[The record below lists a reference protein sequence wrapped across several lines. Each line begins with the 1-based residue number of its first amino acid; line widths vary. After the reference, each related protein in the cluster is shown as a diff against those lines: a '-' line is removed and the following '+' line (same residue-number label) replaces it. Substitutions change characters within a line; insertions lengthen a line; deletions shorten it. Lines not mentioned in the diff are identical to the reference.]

1 MGKNKPWL
9 YLVLIPILFLV
20 GCANP
25 KNQVSKLGFE
35 ESEEGIS
42 IPHPV
47 ELEKN
52 GEQYVTIFPIILDPG
67 LWGVEGFS
75 HKDLDVGIFP
85 VVTDGKLKGYA
96 FITEA
101 NLWND
106 QVMHAFV
113 VGRKNDISKIAYLSR
128 DGHFMYD
135 ITGDEFEFDAEKFE
149 KDSNYKSKVLL
160 AAGMNIQEIE
170 KFWRSYS
177 EKRGI
182 EIPADF
188 QFVEEIRVGSPRWEK
203 FKADLATRLSENYK
217 MPDGQIRQG
226 YMPLNDFRKEATKN
240 YGTTGSQRF
249 GRAAVIPATI
259 EPISLSVGTVGSMLN
274 GLIAASNGP
283 MGGFYSLAECRRG
296 DLKPRFRQMSKIA
309 KTLLV
314 ARDQQIY
321 QLQQQIIQLG
331 GRP

>member
-1 MGKNKPWL
+1 MCFA
-9 YLVLIPILFLV
+9 LIPILFFA

-25 KNQVSKLGFE
+25 KNQVSNLGFK

-42 IPHPV
+42 MPHPV
-47 ELEKN
+47 ELEKS
-52 GEQYVTIFPIILDPG
+52 GEQYVTILPVILDPG
-67 LWGVEGFS
+67 LWGVEGFT

-85 VVTDGKLKGYA
+85 VITDGKFKGYA
-96 FITEA
+96 LITEA

-106 QVMHAFV
+106 QVMYAFV
-113 VGRKNDISKIAYLSR
+113 VGRKKDIGKIAYLSR

-135 ITGDEFEFDAEKFE
+135 ITGDEVEFDADKFE
-149 KDSNYKSKVLL
+149 KDSSYKSKVLL
-160 AAGMNIQEIE
+160 TAGMSIQEIE
-170 KFWRSYS
+170 NFWRNYS
-177 EKRGI
+177 EKRGL
-182 EIPADF
+182 EIPVEF
-188 QFVEEIRVGSPRWEK
+188 QFVEEIKIGSARWEK

-226 YMPLNDFRKEATKN
+226 YMPLNDFRKESSKN
-240 YGTTGSQRF
+240 YGTTGPQRF

-259 EPISLSVGTVGSMLN
+259 EPISLSVGTVGSLLN

-309 KTLLV
+309 KSLLV
-314 ARDQQIY
+314 ARDQEIY
-321 QLQQQIIQLG
+321 RLQRMIIQQG
-331 GRP
+331 GTP